1 MKVKINSVK
10 GVSSLYKNELG
21 SLFIFTRESFRIF
34 GTKKLIPYIEL
45 DTDLGLRIEV
55 GNKQIKSHES

>member
-1 MKVKINSVK
+1 MKVKINTINGISN
-10 GVSSLYKNELG
+10 LYNNKLT
-21 SLFIFTRESFRIF
+21 SIVIFTRELVKIF

-55 GNKQIKSHES
+55 VNKQIKSHES